1 VDQPQAVPAPAP
13 ASRVTLAAGIIL
25 LVGLIVFGWAAP
37 ATFNVYK
44 MLHVL
49 GSVVWVGGG
58 ATLVILVLLTERE
71 NDPRALVAFAHKV
84 DFIATRVFIPSSLI
98 VLLFGILM
106 MFKGDLDWG
115 QFWVVAGLVGFAA
128 TFLTGVGVLTP
139 QTKRFNALAAEK
151 GPEAPET
158 QAALHKLLLVARFDV
173 ALLLLVVAD
182 MAAKPFS

>member
-1 VDQPQAVPAPAP
+1 VDQTQAAPAPAP
-13 ASRVTLAAGIIL
+13 TSRVTLAAGVIL

-37 ATFNVYK
+37 ASFDVYK

-49 GSVVWVGGG
+49 ASVVWVGGG

-71 NDPRALVAFAHKV
+71 NDPRALVALAHKV

-106 MFKGDLDWG
+106 MVKGDLDWG

-128 TFLTGVGVLTP
+128 TFLTGVGFLTP
-139 QTKRFNALAAEK
+139 QTKRFNALAAEQ